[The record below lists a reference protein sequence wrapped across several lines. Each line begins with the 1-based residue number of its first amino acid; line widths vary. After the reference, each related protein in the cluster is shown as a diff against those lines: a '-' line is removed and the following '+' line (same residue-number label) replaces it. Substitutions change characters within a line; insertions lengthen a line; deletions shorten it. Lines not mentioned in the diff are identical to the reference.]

1 MVLSALRF
9 ITLTFIAVVLGVLS
23 ASYAIG
29 QTEHGVIEFA
39 GYGPN
44 GWLALNCVSK
54 VSEDEMR
61 GRTDHIQRRH

>member
-9 ITLTFIAVVLGVLS
+9 IALAFVAVALGVLS

-29 QTEHGVIEFA
+29 QTGTGVGGFA
-39 GYGPN
+39 GCGPN
-44 GWLALNCVSK
+44 GWLALNCDSK

-61 GRTDHIQRRH
+61 GRIGHIQRRH